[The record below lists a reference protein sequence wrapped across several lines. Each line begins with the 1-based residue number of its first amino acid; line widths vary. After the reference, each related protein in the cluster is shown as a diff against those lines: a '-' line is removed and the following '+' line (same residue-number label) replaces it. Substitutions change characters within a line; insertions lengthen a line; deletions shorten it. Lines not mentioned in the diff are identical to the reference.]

1 MLYVVNVVSIYFVN
15 KVRAVN
21 YSTKPS
27 FDKKI
32 WSNYLLKNSYLFI
45 VDRFIIYI

>member
-21 YSTKPS
+21 YSTKP